1 MVIGIQNAHEILD
14 GHHMRC
20 NNGTG
25 GFHEKFPPLPPLLH
39 PIITDFFSYGS
50 IVKRPQLSP
59 SRISFCIP
67 MTISSLMFPG
77 TGCIYIYICTS
88 DVYMY
93 TSCVYALAT
102 ITHVTR
108 TSVHLA
114 YTALAA
120 LAEHYS
126 IKHDSLLTQVCIYI
140 LHTNTHTH
148 KHIYIRMF
156 TCIYIYK
163 NAALAAHYG
172 VKYDLLHTHMC
183 ICYTQ
188 HTHVNIYIYIYMYM
202 IYIYVCTYVSKYN
215 IYICICVCTCV

>member
-77 TGCIYIYICTS
+77 TDCIRP
-88 DVYMY
+88 
-93 TSCVYALAT
+93 
-102 ITHVTR
+102 TR
-108 TSVHLA
+108 TVYHPGKACRQCYRLPLLFRQNSIFISSHIYA
-114 YTALAA
+114 YL
-120 LAEHYS
+120 Y
-126 IKHDSLLTQVCIYI
+126 
-140 LHTNTHTH
+140 THTH
-148 KHIYIRMF
+148 TRTHVHTR
-156 TCIYIYK
+156 T
-163 NAALAAHYG
+163 
-172 VKYDLLHTHMC
+172 HTH
-183 ICYTQ
+183 T
-188 HTHVNIYIYIYMYM
+188 HTHSQTKGTHSN
-202 IYIYVCTYVSKYN
+202 T
-215 IYICICVCTCV
+215 TTTTTRLLW